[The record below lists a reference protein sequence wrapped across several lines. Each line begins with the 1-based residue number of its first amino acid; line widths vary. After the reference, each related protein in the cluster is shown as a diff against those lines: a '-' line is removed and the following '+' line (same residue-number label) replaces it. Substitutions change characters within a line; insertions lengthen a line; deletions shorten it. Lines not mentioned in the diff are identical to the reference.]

1 MSKLKLVAK
10 KISFLLLVLS
20 LASCQKEKPSEPN
33 TPIPS
38 AIPSADKGS
47 GNTETEESYSLSST
61 RDHGSLSFTVSEK
74 NTDRAK
80 EGETVTVLLSF
91 DEGYEFDKI
100 SSTSSSVSFAEVE
113 KGKKYSFVRPKENV
127 SVEVTAKIKIWN
139 KFEAESVLLL
149 GNSISSFQGVKRG
162 DSFCLGTNV
171 NCSFTGTADY
181 TYEAEVNGKKR
192 SLNKQESTYSFSFQ
206 VTSSFSLIVSQWKNP
221 SASGIQFSY
230 NESSNYK
237 IYGRRNGSS
246 YSKDDFSF
254 YLIADKGYEVTGQYL
269 IDGASGLD
277 LSIGDDGLVALT
289 NLPDDAKSV
298 SLNLSS
304 RVVGSGNIF
313 FDPEEEAKLI
323 LEKGKTVNVLKGD
336 FVSIKAK
343 GREGYKPVSAKVTK
357 KGTEEVLQSRFVPE
371 EGLLTFTRPE
381 YDVSVSFEIA
391 VPLSLSF
398 TPNEAIKDRKFTID
412 GKETTKAFPT
422 DTVYLEPTFNDG
434 YKPSDTIF
442 YYQEGK
448 EVDRKT
454 DALSDVRFS
463 FTMPSTSVQITC
475 VSSRYYKVSF
485 TGTTDAYHVVRQ
497 RTEYKEN
504 EIVSFSL
511 TANTGYEIVSVKLG
525 EPLLSKDSSGNYNF
539 PRPKGNAEI
548 SIETKTI
555 ATGTLVFKK
564 DEGIENVVLT
574 DGGNELQ
581 SGDNVNVG
589 DKIEATI
596 SLKEGYQLK
605 KEGGIV
611 LTPASDNLTK
621 VDEGKYTFTRPSP
634 DKDGKVTLALASE
647 PIVYPKLK
655 VNYDS
660 NTLVLTKVYDQ
671 TGGKNYLNPT
681 FPLSS
686 IPSGHKVSVSVHVK
700 DPTVYDYKTIKAV
713 RTTSKGETTRKITE
727 AYSEK
732 YDSVFTFTRPD
743 EDVSFSLSVEKK
755 KVEPAKTYS
764 LQFST
769 YEEDSIGNG
778 KFGYNLDGSSSY
790 STNTRTYKTGDT
802 LYVKPNLTEEELK
815 VANDNWQKWVVGLR
829 DKSGTIKKRVSLTDG
844 TSVVQI
850 KLDLSAD
857 LSIGLTQVYYKYK
870 DF

>member
-20 LASCQKEKPSEPN
+20 LTSCQKEKPSEPN

-47 GNTETEESYSLSST
+47 GSTEKEESYSLSST
-61 RDHGSLSFTVSEK
+61 REHGSLSFTVSGK
-74 NTDRAK
+74 STDRAK

-100 SSTSSSVSFAEVE
+100 TSSSSSVSFVEVE

-127 SVEVTAKIKIWN
+127 LVEVTAKTRN

-162 DSFCLGTNV
+162 ESFYLGTSV
-171 NCSFTGTADY
+171 NCSFTGTADF

-192 SLNKQESTYSFSFQ
+192 TLNKKENNYTFSFQ
-206 VTSSFSLIVSQWKNP
+206 VTSSFSLVVSQWKNP

-230 NESSNYK
+230 NGSSEYQ
-237 IYGRRNGSS
+237 IYGRENGGS

-289 NLPDDAKSV
+289 NLPDGAKSV

-313 FDPEEEAKLI
+313 FDPDEEAKLI

-357 KGTEEVLQSRFVPE
+357 KGTEDVVQSRFVPE

-381 YDVSVSFEIA
+381 CDVFVSFEIA

-398 TPNEAIKDRKFTID
+398 TPNEAIKDRKFTVD
-412 GKETTKAFPT
+412 GTETTKAFPT

-485 TGTTDAYHVVRQ
+485 TGTTDAYNVERQ

-504 EIVSFSL
+504 ETVSFSL

-525 EPLLSKDSSGNYNF
+525 ETILSKDSSGNYNF
-539 PRPKGNAEI
+539 PRPKGDAEI

-564 DEGIENVVLT
+564 DEGIETIVLT
-574 DGGNELQ
+574 DGKKELQ

-589 DKIEATI
+589 AKIEATI

-611 LTPASDNLTK
+611 LTPASDSLTK

-634 DKDGKVTLALASE
+634 DMDGQVTLAVTSE
-647 PIVYPKLK
+647 PITYPKLT

-660 NTLVLTKVYDQ
+660 NALVLTKVYDQ
-671 TGGKNYLNPT
+671 TASKHYNKPS

-700 DPTVYDYKTIKAV
+700 DTAVYDYTTIKAV

-732 YDSVFTFTRPD
+732 YDSMFTFTRPD

-755 KVEPAKTYS
+755 KVEPVKTYS
-764 LQFST
+764 LQVST
-769 YEEDSIGNG
+769 YKDDSIGSG

-790 STNTRTYKTGDT
+790 STEARTYKAGDT
-802 LYVKPNLTEEELK
+802 LYVKPNLTEEEIK
-815 VANDNWQKWVVGLR
+815 VANDNYQKWVVVLR
-829 DKSGTIKKRVSLTDG
+829 DKYGIKKQVSLADG

-850 KLDLSAD
+850 KLDLSTD
-857 LSIGLTQVYYKYK
+857 LSIGLTQVYYTDK